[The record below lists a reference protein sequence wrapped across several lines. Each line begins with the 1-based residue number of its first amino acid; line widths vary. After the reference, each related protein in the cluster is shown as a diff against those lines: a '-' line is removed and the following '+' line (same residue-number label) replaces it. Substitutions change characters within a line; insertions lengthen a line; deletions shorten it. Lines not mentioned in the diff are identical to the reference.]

1 MNPLILFDYVFY
13 RISYLFEN
21 AFHYKA
27 SKELNGITGLSFFQN
42 LNLFTVLKLFGLR
55 VHNDKL
61 YVISFFLGIILFFG
75 LNYIR
80 YIKRNKYSEL
90 NEIWNTRN
98 GFKNTIWDISVVL
111 YLLASIVLLVLVM

>member
-13 RISYLFEN
+13 RISYFYANVFQYE
-21 AFHYKA
+21 A

-42 LNLFTVLKLFGLR
+42 LNLFTVLKLFDLR
-55 VHNDKL
+55 VNNDKL

-80 YIKRNKYSEL
+80 YIKNNKYSEL
-90 NEIWNTRN
+90 NDIWNTRN
-98 GFKNTIWDISVVL
+98 GFNKIIRDILVVL
-111 YLLASIVLLVLVM
+111 YCFASIVLIVVI